1 MGLIRGSRPV
11 QIDAQHTA
19 YGRLP
24 EGARIPPLWLQ
35 PLVYLLVAGLV
46 LAGML
51 VMAIGA
57 SVLFTIVGREPPP
70 DIMSSWISELLLS
83 AALSTLAVA
92 IVVVWIRKVE
102 RRPLSS
108 AGMARGLRLADV
120 SLFGLG
126 GLWAFVLI
134 AALIF
139 TRPEQPAPQV
149 HAFSTAVLEQAPIIL
164 AMVVMFAVAEE
175 VVFRGW
181 ILSDLTGRAGPVA
194 GLAVSSVLFAS
205 AHVVPWEIGQ
215 PAELL
220 SFLSYVAMGA
230 VLGAT
235 ALMVGE
241 VWSSTAL
248 HAGFNAVI
256 TFLSLATSESD
267 TRAVWL
273 NLASGKRGLGDV
285 SEALVLLAVHGI
297 LAAVLVVMWR
307 RRRARSPASA

>member
-1 MGLIRGSRPV
+1 M
-11 QIDAQHTA
+11 IDAQHTA

-35 PLVYLLVAGLV
+35 PLVYLIVAGLV
-46 LAGML
+46 VAGMW

-57 SVLFTIVGREPPP
+57 GVLFTIVGREPPP
-70 DIMSSWISELLLS
+70 DIMSSWISELVLS
-83 AALSTLAVA
+83 AALSVLAVG
-92 IVVVWIRKVE
+92 IVVLWIRKVE

-108 AGMARGLRLADV
+108 AGLARGLRLADV
-120 SLFGLG
+120 SLFGMG

-149 HAFSTAVLEQAPIIL
+149 HAFSTAVLEQAPVIL
-164 AMVVMFAVAEE
+164 LMAVLFAVAEE

-181 ILSDLTGRAGPVA
+181 ILSDLIGRAGPVA
-194 GLAVSSVLFAS
+194 GLVISSVLFAS
-205 AHVVPWEIGQ
+205 THIVPWEIGK

-220 SFLSYVAMGA
+220 SFLSYVAMGV
-230 VLGAT
+230 VLGST

-273 NLASGKRGLGDV
+273 NLASGKRGLDEI
-285 SEALVLLAVHGI
+285 SEAVVLLAVHGI

-307 RRRARSPASA
+307 RRRSQSLPAT